1 LTFSQSRQ
9 VKDKRF
15 MNIGKVSDLYIY
27 PVKTLSAQ
35 RLDSVQV
42 TPDRGFPFDRVFAL
56 AHHDGDG
63 RRKPSEP
70 LQPAFHRLTVDSRL
84 AGLRTQCDPKTG
96 HFQAYVQEHLVLS
109 CDLSSAAGRAQAG
122 KFFAAV
128 LDLPEDKAP
137 IMTQAR
143 DDNYAYLDSSSCH
156 IINLASVRDL
166 SERAGVEIDPLRF
179 RANIYLD
186 TEDPWA
192 EFDWIGDE
200 LAIGD
205 DVRIRP
211 SRRAARCAA
220 TEVNRV
226 SAVRDLPIPR
236 LIRRFYGHTDF
247 GVYAAIT
254 RGGLLEP
261 GMTVAVSARADG
273 KPLR

>member
-1 LTFSQSRQ
+1 
-9 VKDKRF
+9 
-15 MNIGKVSDLYIY
+15 M
-27 PVKTLSAQ
+27 SAQ
-35 RLDSVQV
+35 RLDSVRV
-42 TPDRGFPFDRVFAL
+42 TPERGFPFDRVFAL
-56 AHHDGDG
+56 AHHDGDV

-70 LQPAFHRLTVDSRL
+70 LQPAFHRLTVDPRL
-84 AGLRTQCDPKTG
+84 AGLRTECDPKTG
-96 HFQAYVQEHLVLS
+96 HLQAYVQEHLVLS
-109 CDLSSAAGRAQAG
+109 CDISSAAGRSQAG

-137 IMTQAR
+137 VLTQAP
-143 DDNYAYLDSSSCH
+143 DYNYSYLDSSSCH

-179 RANIYLD
+179 RANLYID
-186 TEDPWA
+186 TDDPWA
-192 EFDWIGDE
+192 EFGWIGGE
-200 LAIGD
+200 LTIGD
-205 DVRIRP
+205 DVRLGP

-254 RGGLLEP
+254 KGGLLEP
-261 GMTVAVSARADG
+261 GMTVAMPARAEG
-273 KPLR
+273 KPLQ

>member
-1 LTFSQSRQ
+1 
-9 VKDKRF
+9 
-15 MNIGKVSDLYIY
+15 MNIGKVSSLYIY
-27 PVKTLSAQ
+27 PVKALSAQ
-35 RLDSVQV
+35 RLDTVQV
-42 TPDRGFPFDRVFAL
+42 SPERGFPFDRVFAL
-56 AHHDGDG
+56 AHHDGDL

-70 LQPAFHRLTVDSRL
+70 LKPGFHMLTLDPRL
-84 AGLRTQCDPKTG
+84 AGLRTECDPKTG
-96 HFQAYVQEHLVLS
+96 QFRAYVQGHLVLS
-109 CDLSSAAGRAQAG
+109 CDLSSASGRSQAA

-128 LDLPEDKAP
+128 LDLPDDKTP
-137 IMTQAR
+137 IMTQAQ
-143 DDNYAYLDSSSCH
+143 DHNYSYLDSSSCH

-179 RANIYLD
+179 RANLYLD
-186 TEDPWA
+186 TDDPWA
-192 EFDWIGDE
+192 EFDWIGGE

-236 LIRRFYGHTDF
+236 LIKRFYGHTDF

-261 GMTVAVSARADG
+261 GMTVAISARAEG